1 MQCQR
6 KPVFFALLS
15 GSIFGRMLKDTIK
28 RMICQIYLDKSEREY
43 LRVLLKDTIK
53 QEKTKYALIYFSCDS
68 PSERAAKGANC
79 AARLYIGICG

>member
-6 KPVFFALLS
+6 KLVFFALLS
-15 GSIFGRMLKDTIK
+15 GSIFGRM
-28 RMICQIYLDKSEREY
+28 
-43 LRVLLKDTIK
+43 LKDTIK